1 MISRRFERK
10 NMKQMLK
17 LCLQL
22 FLTFMKIGAVTF
34 GGGYAMI
41 PIIENEISVKK
52 GWIKDDELLEVVA
65 ISETTPG
72 PIAIC
77 AATFIGYKIAG
88 VLGAFCATFGVV
100 LPSFII
106 IFVISLFLRRFE
118 DLEIIKYAF
127 FGIRAGVLALLI
139 KAVISMFKKAP
150 KNIVAYI
157 IMAASFAAVA
167 FFSANVI
174 IVILSA
180 AVIGIAAT
188 LIARKAGKE
197 L

>member
-1 MISRRFERK
+1 
-10 NMKQMLK
+10 MKRNIK
-17 LCLQL
+17 LYLQL
-22 FLTFMKIGAVTF
+22 FLTFMKIGVVTF

-52 GWIKDDELLEVVA
+52 GWINGDDLLEVVA

-77 AATFIGYKIAG
+77 AATFIGYRIGG
-88 VLGAFCATFGVV
+88 VFGAFCATFGVV
-100 LPSFII
+100 LPSFLI
-106 IFVISLFLRRFE
+106 IFIISLFLRKFE
-118 DLEIIKYAF
+118 ELEVIKYAF

-139 KAVISMFKKAP
+139 KAVISMFKKCP
-150 KNIVAYI
+150 RNIIAYGV
-157 IMAASFAAVA
+157 MALSFAAVA

-180 AVIGIAAT
+180 ALIGIAAT
-188 LIARKAGKE
+188 LIARKAGKK

>member
-1 MISRRFERK
+1 M
-10 NMKQMLK
+10 MKQKLK

-41 PIIENEISVKK
+41 PIIENEVSVKK
-52 GWIKDDELLEVVA
+52 GWVQPEELLEVVA

-77 AATFIGYKIAG
+77 AATFIGYRTAG
-88 VLGAFCATFGVV
+88 VFGAFAATFGVV
-100 LPSFII
+100 LPSFVII
-106 IFVISLFLRRFE
+106 YIISLFLRAFE
-118 DLEIIKYAF
+118 ELKVIKYAF

-139 KAVISMFKKAP
+139 KAVISMFQKAP
-150 KNIVAYI
+150 KNIVAYL

-174 IVILSA
+174 VVILSA
-180 AVIGIAAT
+180 AVIGLCAA
-188 LIARKAGKE
+188 LIAGKAGKM